1 MRAKYPNKSIIKNIF
16 FTATKKLSM
25 ASIFTGVYSPLLSFL
40 LLLTTVSGT
49 LFGQTMPA
57 EMYFSADG
65 KILYT
70 GGSAPTG
77 LYNKSIVRN
86 VYLNFAESNYWTLL
100 TNNYATETYLAATM
114 VVDDSTYTGVGV
126 RFRGNTSYMQI
137 GTSQKK
143 SFGIET
149 DFSVANQTLMG
160 YKNLKFNNAHQD
172 ASFMREVLYNQMAA
186 RHMPIAKGNFIH
198 LYLNN
203 QDWGLYPN
211 IQNIDKT
218 FLDEWFLSNDGAK
231 FRATVEGGGGGGGGG
246 PNWGDGTA
254 GMNYLGTD
262 STVYDNYYTLQS
274 SDISNPWETLI
285 EACYS
290 LNQASSSNYAT
301 LKNKI
306 DVDKALWFLACENIF
321 TDDDSYVMKGKMD
334 YMTYYEPETGR
345 TTPLEYDGN
354 STFVTSAATSSSWS
368 PFKNATNV
376 NYPLLYELLGI
387 PEYRQRY
394 LAHYRTILNE
404 TFTTTNANA
413 TIDQIN
419 AQIAALVAS
428 DPKKLYTTTEY
439 TNSIPALK
447 TFVANRRNYLLS
459 NTEVAQVAPTIAAA
473 PYYNSAGLQYAAP
486 VANEQVTVKA
496 TVSSTNGINKVN
508 LYYANSVVGNFN
520 LTLMYDDGAH
530 NDGAANDGVYGGT
543 IPGYE
548 TGSLVRYY
556 VEAISNNATL
566 SASYL
571 PTGAEH
577 DVFVY
582 AVSAVPN
589 PNGVVI
595 NELMASNN
603 NTVADNAGDYDDWVE
618 LYNNNNYSV
627 DLSGYYLS
635 DNNYS
640 LMKWQFPNGTII
652 PANDYLIVWADEE
665 AIEGALHCSWKMS
678 SAGETIT
685 LLSNTLQIV
694 DQVNYGTQTADMAY
708 ARVPNGIGN
717 FVIQNPTFNAS
728 NNNCILNNLSITGN
742 SSTCSNLVQTYSVP
756 AIAGSTYQWTVVGGD
771 IISGQGTNQITVQWA
786 NPNSIGSLSI
796 EQTAP

>member
-1 MRAKYPNKSIIKNIF
+1 MFYIRQSSSAPY
-16 FTATKKLSM
+16 LC
-25 ASIFTGVYSPLLSFL
+25 L
-40 LLLTTVSGT
+40 LLFLALQMLNATR
-49 LFGQTMPA
+49 LLGQTMPA

-70 GGSAPTG
+70 GGASPTG
-77 LYNKSIVRN
+77 LYDKSIVRDI
-86 VYLNFAESNYWTLL
+86 YLNFTEANYWTLL
-100 TNNYATETYLAATM
+100 TNNYSTETYLAATM
-114 VVDDSTYTGVGV
+114 IVDGATYNGVGV

-143 SFGIET
+143 SFGIGT
-149 DFSVANQTLMG
+149 DFTVANQTLMG
-160 YKNLKFNNAHQD
+160 YDELKLNNAHQD

-186 RHMPIAKGNFIH
+186 RHIPIAKGNFVH

-203 QDWGLYPN
+203 QDWGIYPN
-211 IQNIDKT
+211 VQSIDKT
-218 FLDEWFLSNDGAK
+218 FLDQWFLTNDGAK
-231 FRATVEGGGGGGGGG
+231 FRATVEGSGGGGGGG

-262 STVYDNYYTLQS
+262 SNLYDNYYTLQS
-274 SDISNPWETLI
+274 SDIPNPWETLI
-285 EACYS
+285 DACYA
-290 LNQASSSNYAT
+290 LNQATSSSYTA
-301 LKNKI
+301 LKDKI

-354 STFVTSAATSSSWS
+354 STFVTSAASSSNWG
-368 PFKNATNV
+368 PFKNATNA
-376 NYPLLYELLGI
+376 NYPLLNKLLNI

-413 TIDQIN
+413 TIDQID
-419 AQIAALVAS
+419 AQIAALVAA
-428 DPKKLYTTTEY
+428 DTKKLYTTTEY

-447 TFVANRRNYLLS
+447 TFVANRRTYLLS
-459 NTEVAQVAPTIAAA
+459 NSEVAQVAPTISSA
-473 PYYNSAGLQYAAP
+473 PYYNSAGLQYTAP

-508 LYYANSVVGNFN
+508 LYYSNSIVGNFN
-520 LTLMYDDGAH
+520 VTLMYDDGAH
-530 NDGAANDGVYGGT
+530 NDGAANDGIYAAN
-543 IPGYE
+543 IPGYA

-556 VEAISNNATL
+556 IEAVASNASL

-582 AVSAVPN
+582 AVSALSV

-595 NELMASNN
+595 NEIMASNN
-603 NTVADNAGDYDDWVE
+603 TTVADNAGDYDDWIE
-618 LYNNNNYSV
+618 LYNNNNYDV

-652 PANDYLIVWADEE
+652 PANGYLIVWADEE
-665 AIEGALHCSWKMS
+665 AIEGALHCSWKLS
-678 SAGETIT
+678 SGGETIT
-685 LLSNTLQIV
+685 LLTNTLQIAN
-694 DQVNYGTQTADMAY
+694 QVTFGAQTSDMGY
-708 ARVPNGIGN
+708 ARVPNGTGN
-717 FVIQNPTFNAS
+717 FVVQAPTFNAS
-728 NNNCILNNLSITGN
+728 NDNCVLNNLVITGN
-742 SSTCSNLVQTYSVP
+742 DNTCNTLVQTYTVP
-756 AIAGSTYQWTVVGGD
+756 ELAGSTYLWTVIGGA
-771 IISGQGTNQITVQWA
+771 IISGQGTNTITVQWGGGGVGFV
-786 NPNSIGSLSI
+786 NIT
-796 EQTAP
+796 QTAP